1 MKSYQEIL
9 IECWYDRKDR
19 NSIIQWAETFV
30 KSHDLIPAEVFEIFD
45 APEQLLEDILLRLS
59 MTIDSDF
66 SPQSLN
72 TEILAAKYLIESI
85 KKYLNDDTTPIDI
98 CRVIRKIDGGFMGA
112 PRDLPDNIAYYPYW
126 LGNLYDSCDWC
137 DNTWTMD
144 SAPHLKQ
151 DLKSQLPSIIEWIDR
166 QSQAK

>member
-9 IECWYDRKDR
+9 IECWYDRTDR
-19 NSIIQWAETFV
+19 DSVIQWAKTFV
-30 KSHDLIPAEVFEIFD
+30 KSHDHVPAEVFEIFD
-45 APEQLLEDILLRLS
+45 ASEQHLKDILLRLS
-59 MTIDSDF
+59 MTIDSEF

-72 TEILAAKYLIESI
+72 AEILAAKYLINSI
-85 KKYLNDDTTPIDI
+85 NRYLNDEATPIDI
-98 CRVIRKIDGGFMGA
+98 CRVVRKIDGGFMNA

-151 DLKSQLPSIIEWIDR
+151 DLKNQLPFIIEWVDR
-166 QSQAK
+166 QSQDK